1 MPEDIFIMSSQFSN
15 SLASYK
21 VLGSQFYLLTPQ
33 KYNSTELKIGVEKSE
48 VNLSLP
54 PLRARSKEAKAIC
67 FGNLEA

>member
-33 KYNSTELKIGVEKSE
+33 KYNSIEFMFGVEKSE

-54 PLRARSKEAKAIC
+54 PLRSSINDANAIC